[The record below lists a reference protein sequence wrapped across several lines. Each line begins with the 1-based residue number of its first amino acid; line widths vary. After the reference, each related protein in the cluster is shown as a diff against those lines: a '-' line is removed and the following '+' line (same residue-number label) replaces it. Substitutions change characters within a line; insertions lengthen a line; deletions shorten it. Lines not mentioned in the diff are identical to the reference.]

1 MDMSKETIKAFAEID
16 KAIDES
22 FLKLSDKFHDLTLSH
37 NRKKKA
43 LLDIL
48 EIVENDLP
56 GYNPNP
62 AFYADI
68 FVRIRRLCDSAL
80 FSDGR
85 DVINGKTGIQHRKK
99 ITMRDIKKGVKNG

>member
-37 NRKKKA
+37 NRKKA
-43 LLDIL
+43 CLLKLQEFFGDMKPQMLYVSDLMCINKW
-48 EIVENDLP
+48 IND
-56 GYNPNP
+56 
-62 AFYADI
+62 
-68 FVRIRRLCDSAL
+68 AL
-80 FSDGR
+80 FSDGS